1 MVDCASYLLMLVEL
15 SSWLCLHTVL
25 LTGCMWLM
33 QISCKSNIQVVH
45 VHVRL
50 TKSSVKKK
58 SIQKRKLI
66 ANILTYH
73 T

>member
-1 MVDCASYLLMLVEL
+1 MLVEL

-50 TKSSVKKK
+50 TISSVKKK
-58 SIQKRKLI
+58 FSTKKET
-66 ANILTYH
+66 NC
-73 T
+73 